1 MKVCK
6 ILDNLN
12 NANIVYLELNFQRKN
27 KNKGINENVYYID
40 INDSLKFVL
49 SSNKGILKEC
59 TLNTLMLELLL
70 WYDKQKLYFCLAN
83 FLNEIRIDNLV
94 LFNKLFKK
102 YFDNKELLNT
112 LNYSNLDKF
121 TKHILLRKELLKMYC

>member
-59 TLNTLMLELLL
+59 TLNTLMLELLV
-70 WYDKQKLYFCLAN
+70 WYDKKKVYFCLAN
-83 FLNEIRIDNLV
+83 FLNELRIDNLV